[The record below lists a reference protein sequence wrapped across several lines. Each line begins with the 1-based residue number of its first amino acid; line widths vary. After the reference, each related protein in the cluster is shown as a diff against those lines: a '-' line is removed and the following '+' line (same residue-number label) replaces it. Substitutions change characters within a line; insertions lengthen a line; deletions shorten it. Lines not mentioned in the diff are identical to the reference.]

1 MSIIMTAA
9 RIHRMAPKTPF
20 KGQFT
25 ALARPILPPL
35 SSHITVANLCARQSP
50 APSFFLSG

>member
-1 MSIIMTAA
+1 MTAA

-35 SSHITVANLCARQSP
+35 SSPVTVASFRAQQTPARP
-50 APSFFLSG
+50 FFLGG